1 MLNLRHKLFLY
12 TNKMTIGTLGMFE
25 SQQVI
30 EGEIFIHYR
39 RQEMLSIFNRHELPA
54 VYFECFIETQ
64 NFYGHFVDVHAVS
77 SDWVRAIYIQKKGQN
92 KIIALF
98 NHTQN
103 VVHLHPNHMIF
114 SRWSIIHKGIPN
126 MIYVFGLSVVLLLL
140 FFSIVAVSNHQFEF
154 LNVLTDALQFAGF
167 GLMLFLFGFI
177 LPVVTPFYLFKRAQT
192 LTLLRQLELNQQQ
205 ILWMEQLNPQHRIY
219 PLNQM
224 LAPSK

>member
-1 MLNLRHKLFLY
+1 
-12 TNKMTIGTLGMFE
+12 MTIGTLGMFE

-140 FFSIVAVSNHQFEF
+140 FFSFERTDRCPSICRIWF
-154 LNVLTDALQFAGF
+154 NVIFIRFYSACCHT
-167 GLMLFLFGFI
+167 FLFI
-177 LPVVTPFYLFKRAQT
+177 QACTNTHTVTAT
-192 LTLLRQLELNQQQ
+192 
-205 ILWMEQLNPQHRIY
+205 
-219 PLNQM
+219 
-224 LAPSK
+224 